1 MNDAITPGGEGKVT
15 MGLDRGERHTQ
26 LCMIAADGELL
37 EEARLRTTPAA
48 LRRRF
53 AALPVARLVLE
64 AGTHS
69 PWVSRLLEDCGH
81 EVLRG
86 QSAQAAPGVPERL
99 QDLRSAASRPS
110 GPRPG
115 TKPLFR
121 GFSPGQNL
129 RKA

>member
-1 MNDAITPGGEGKVT
+1 MNDATTPGGEGRVT
-15 MGLDRGERHTQ
+15 VGLDLGDKHTQ

-69 PWVSRLLEDCGH
+69 PSCQPSPR
-81 EVLRG
+81 R
-86 QSAQAAPGVPERL
+86 
-99 QDLRSAASRPS
+99 LRSRGLAWPIRASC
-110 GPRPG
+110 
-115 TKPLFR
+115 
-121 GFSPGQNL
+121 
-129 RKA
+129 A